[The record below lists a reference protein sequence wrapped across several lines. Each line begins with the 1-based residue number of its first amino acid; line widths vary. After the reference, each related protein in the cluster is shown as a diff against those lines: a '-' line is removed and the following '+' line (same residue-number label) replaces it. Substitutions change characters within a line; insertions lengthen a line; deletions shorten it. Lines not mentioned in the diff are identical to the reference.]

1 MPRGPTKRAG
11 SKLVARSATCPGLTG
26 SAKVPLGSVQGP
38 PKVPLRTYGTQSATA
53 TYILSLAQHI
63 ALTEGVGGSG
73 ST

>member
-38 PKVPLRTYGTQSATA
+38 PKVPLRTYAIRNSYIYPLTRSAHCVDPPTR
-53 TYILSLAQHI
+53 
-63 ALTEGVGGSG
+63 ALRAVL
-73 ST
+73 